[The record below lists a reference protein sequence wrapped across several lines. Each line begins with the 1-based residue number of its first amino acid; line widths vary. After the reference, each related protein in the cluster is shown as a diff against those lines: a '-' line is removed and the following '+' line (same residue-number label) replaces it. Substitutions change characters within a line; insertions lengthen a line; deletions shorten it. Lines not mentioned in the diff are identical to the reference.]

1 MISRRLH
8 IIIGG
13 EAMTLCHELNRMVAG
28 DPGTGRRSYAAKKG
42 APLFHSNYILRF
54 TTRKAF
60 LYTHVGEV
68 DELSLFSSTFFLSH
82 SSPLIFFLFF
92 FFTCDGVSEACSL
105 FVSFLRLDFSPA
117 HHHFWN
123 ILIRKRPMERKKQNG
138 SYFRNAAEDKAW
150 SRCLL
155 VDLHLVKNWCDC
167 FVSQKE
173 ENAGTSLNV

>member
-105 FVSFLRLDFSPA
+105 FVSFLSLSSSRFFTCPPSFLE
-117 HHHFWN
+117 HFN
-123 ILIRKRPMERKKQNG
+123 KKTADG
-138 SYFRNAAEDKAW
+138 KKKTKW
-150 SRCLL
+150 LL
-155 VDLHLVKNWCDC
+155 
-167 FVSQKE
+167 FQKC
-173 ENAGTSLNV
+173 G

>member
-68 DELSLFSSTFFLSH
+68 DELSLFSSTFSLSH
-82 SSPLIFFLFF
+82 SSPLIFF

-123 ILIRKRPMERKKQNG
+123 ILIGKRPMERKKT
-138 SYFRNAAEDKAW
+138 KW
-150 SRCLL
+150 LL
-155 VDLHLVKNWCDC
+155 
-167 FVSQKE
+167 FQKC
-173 ENAGTSLNV
+173 G

>member
-92 FFTCDGVSEACSL
+92 FFYLRRCERSL
-105 FVSFLRLDFSPA
+105 FTFCFLSSSRFFTCPPSFLE
-117 HHHFWN
+117 HFN
-123 ILIRKRPMERKKQNG
+123 KKTADG
-138 SYFRNAAEDKAW
+138 KKKTKW
-150 SRCLL
+150 LL
-155 VDLHLVKNWCDC
+155 
-167 FVSQKE
+167 FQKC
-173 ENAGTSLNV
+173 G